1 MRFLSKHWY
10 DLGGVLALLVGG
22 YVLLH
27 EDTMPRYTMLMWV
40 SFMSLCLHQ
49 LEEYKVV
56 GTFPGMVNRVMYQST
71 IPDRYPLNAKTAVI
85 VNVVMGWGFYILAA
99 LFAEKA
105 VWLGIATV
113 LVSVGN
119 TVGHTFLFNVKG
131 KTLYNAGL
139 ASCWLL
145 FVPISWLVF
154 KTIASENLAT
164 TMDYVVGIGLG
175 VVLNYVGILKMID
188 WMADA
193 GTPYVF
199 PQRNLLPGDRKE

>member
-27 EDTMPRYTMLMWV
+27 EETMTRYAMLMWI

-71 IPDRYPLNAKTAVI
+71 MPDRYPLNAKTAVI

-99 LFAEKA
+99 LLAEKA

-119 TVGHTFLFNVKG
+119 TVGHTFLFNIKG

-154 KTIASENLAT
+154 KTITSENLAT
-164 TMDYVVGIGLG
+164 TMDYVAGVGLG

-193 GTPYVF
+193 DTPYVF
-199 PQRNLLPGDRKE
+199 PQRNLLAGDRKE